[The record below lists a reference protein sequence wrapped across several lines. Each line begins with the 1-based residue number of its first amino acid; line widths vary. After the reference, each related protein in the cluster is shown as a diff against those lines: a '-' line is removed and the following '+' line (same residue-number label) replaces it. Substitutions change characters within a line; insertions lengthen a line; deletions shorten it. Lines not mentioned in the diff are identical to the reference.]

1 MKYKFYIVNAAII
14 LIMLIFCY
22 LCNKRSKYYDVVR
35 LVPPIEIYR
44 KLVVKYYDTKA
55 YDKLRIIYKKERN
68 EGELLFYS
76 FLIANKKH
84 YPQAYFDA
92 YYELKHVETIEKRE
106 IFDKELRIFMIE
118 YLKKGAALNHEQSK
132 QELGRLYL
140 EGKYVPK
147 DTIMSK
153 KLLDGKRSVS
163 TMILQ

>member
-14 LIMLIFCY
+14 LAMLIFCY
-22 LCNKRSKYYDVVR
+22 FCNKKSKCYDAVHI
-35 LVPPIEIYR
+35 VPPIETYR

-84 YPQAYFDA
+84 YPQAYFDV

-106 IFDKELRIFMIE
+106 IFDKELRTFMIE

-153 KLLDGKRSVS
+153 KLLDGKRSTS